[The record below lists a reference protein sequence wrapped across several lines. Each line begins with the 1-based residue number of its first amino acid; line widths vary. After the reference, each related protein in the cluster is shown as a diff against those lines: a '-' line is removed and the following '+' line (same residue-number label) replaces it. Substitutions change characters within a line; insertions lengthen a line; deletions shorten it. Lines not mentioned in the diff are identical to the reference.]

1 MVTGFVLTC
10 SSGLVSNVVLVG
22 WVVEASG
29 LLVVSEANSACFLLL
44 ELGVEVVMMMVGCGC
59 WIL

>member
-29 LLVVSEANSACFLLL
+29 LLVVSEANS
-44 ELGVEVVMMMVGCGC
+44 VGDIIFV
-59 WIL
+59 WVWVWV